1 MEMKVT
7 VVFLARAGDIVDPSN
22 RVVELELPEGS
33 ILRDLFREISKTV
46 SRRLGDGVLS
56 GRLVFKIWVDG
67 VETAN
72 FLMRLRDGS
81 RVTISTPEMGG

>member
-1 MEMKVT
+1 MKVT
-7 VVFLARAGDIVDPSN
+7 VVFLARAGDIVDPSK

-33 ILRDLFREISKTV
+33 TLRDLFHEISRSV

-56 GRLVFKIWVDG
+56 GHLIFKIWVDG

-72 FLMRLRDGS
+72 FMMMLRDGS
-81 RVTISTPEMGG
+81 RVMISTPEMGG